1 MKMHINWY
9 PGHMK
14 KTKELIQTHL
24 KLVDVVVELL
34 DARIPIS
41 SRNPQ
46 IDDLVGD
53 KPRIVLLNKY
63 DLCDKSV
70 LRDWINYFDS
80 RGIVAIPIN
89 SISGDG
95 TKKLLKQ
102 LKIETKPLVDKMISR
117 GRVPRAIR
125 MMIVGIPNVGKSSL
139 INTLVGKKTA
149 RTGNKPGVTKGKQ
162 WIRIRDDIELFDTP
176 GILWPKINDKVVGL
190 NLAFTGAINDDTL
203 IMEDIG
209 FELIRELIKRYP
221 NALKTRY
228 KLEEMDFDEVETIEV
243 MDEIARKR
251 ACIEKNKEIDYLK
264 VAKLVVYEFRKG
276 RLGNLSLERPRDAVK
291 REKK

>member
-1 MKMHINWY
+1 MHINWY

-14 KTKELIQTHL
+14 KTKELIQANL

-46 IDDLVGD
+46 IDDLVGN
-53 KPRIVLLNKY
+53 KPRVVLLNKY
-63 DLCDKSV
+63 DLCDQRV
-70 LRDWINYFDS
+70 LKDWIAYYKE

-95 TKKLLKQ
+95 VKHLLKQ
-102 LKIETKPLVDKMISR
+102 IKVETKPLVDKMKSQ

-139 INTLVGKKTA
+139 INKLVGKKAT

-162 WIRIRDDIELFDTP
+162 WIRVRDDIELFDTP
-176 GILWPKINDKVVGL
+176 GILWPKIDDQESGL
-190 NLAFTGAINDDTL
+190 NLAFTGAINDETL
-203 IMEDIG
+203 VIEDIG
-209 FELIRELIKRYP
+209 FYLVKRLMTIYPDVMKKRYQ
-221 NALKTRY
+221 LD
-228 KLEEMDFDEVETIEV
+228 MDFDQVEAIEIV
-243 MDEIARKR
+243 DAIA
-251 ACIEKNKEIDYLK
+251 AYKNFFDRSKDVDYNR
-264 VAKLVVYEFRKG
+264 VAKLVINDFRSG
-276 RLGNLSLERPRDAVK
+276 RLGHITLEKPMELEERGYAGN
-291 REKK
+291 

>member
-1 MKMHINWY
+1 MHINWY

-70 LRDWINYFDS
+70 LRDWIRYFDS

-102 LKIETKPLVDKMISR
+102 LKIETKPFS
-117 GRVPRAIR
+117 
-125 MMIVGIPNVGKSSL
+125 
-139 INTLVGKKTA
+139 
-149 RTGNKPGVTKGKQ
+149 
-162 WIRIRDDIELFDTP
+162 
-176 GILWPKINDKVVGL
+176 
-190 NLAFTGAINDDTL
+190 
-203 IMEDIG
+203 EDIWLRNSFTSIFVYSLPG
-209 FELIRELIKRYP
+209 PRRTSPLFEMIFLTISP
-221 NALKTRY
+221 LKLFFSPGDGSAILT
-228 KLEEMDFDEVETIEV
+228 
-243 MDEIARKR
+243 A
-251 ACIEKNKEIDYLK
+251 A
-264 VAKLVVYEFRKG
+264 
-276 RLGNLSLERPRDAVK
+276 
-291 REKK
+291 

>member
-1 MKMHINWY
+1 MHINWY

-14 KTKELIQTHL
+14 KTKELILANL

-46 IDDLVGD
+46 IDEMVGN
-53 KPRIVLLNKY
+53 KPRVILLNKY
-63 DLCDKSV
+63 DLCDKNT
-70 LRDWINYFDS
+70 LREWIRYFES
-80 RGIVAIPIN
+80 KNIVAIPIN
-89 SISGDG
+89 SVSGDG
-95 TKKLLKQ
+95 VKNLLKQ
-102 LKIETKPLVDKMISR
+102 IKIETKPLVEKMISQ

-139 INTLVGKKTA
+139 INILVGKKSA

-162 WIRIRDDIELFDTP
+162 WIRVRDDIELFDTP
-176 GILWPKINDKVVGL
+176 GILWPKINDQSVGL

-203 IMEDIG
+203 VMEDVG
-209 FELIRELIKRYP
+209 FSLIKELISRYP
-221 NALKTRY
+221 EALRERY
-228 KLEEMDFDEVETIEV
+228 KLDDINFEEVEPIEV
-243 MDEIARKR
+243 MNEIARVR
-251 ACIEKNKEIDYLK
+251 ACIEKSKEIDYLK

-276 RLGNLSLERPRDAVK
+276 RLGTLSLERPKDVIR
-291 REKK
+291 RENR

>member
-1 MKMHINWY
+1 MHINWY

-14 KTKELIQTHL
+14 KTKELILANL

-46 IDDLVGD
+46 IDEMVGN
-53 KPRIVLLNKY
+53 KPRVILLNKY
-63 DLCDKSV
+63 DLCDKNT
-70 LRDWINYFDS
+70 LREWIRYFES
-80 RGIVAIPIN
+80 KNIVAIPIN
-89 SISGDG
+89 SVSGDG
-95 TKKLLKQ
+95 VKNLLKQ
-102 LKIETKPLVDKMISR
+102 IKIETKPLVEKMISQ

-139 INTLVGKKTA
+139 INILVGKKSA

-162 WIRIRDDIELFDTP
+162 WIRVRDDIELFDTP
-176 GILWPKINDKVVGL
+176 GILWPKINDQSVGL

-203 IMEDIG
+203 VMEDVG
-209 FELIRELIKRYP
+209 FSLIKELISRYP
-221 NALKTRY
+221 EALRERY
-228 KLEEMDFDEVETIEV
+228 KLDGINFEEVEPIEV
-243 MDEIARKR
+243 MNEIARVR
-251 ACIEKNKEIDYLK
+251 ACIEKSKEIDYLK

-276 RLGNLSLERPRDAVK
+276 RLGTLSLERPKDVIR
-291 REKK
+291 RENR

>member
-1 MKMHINWY
+1 MLINWY

-46 IDDLVGD
+46 IDDLVGN
-53 KPRIVLLNKY
+53 KPRVVLLNKY
-63 DLCDKSV
+63 DLCDQRV
-70 LRDWINYFDS
+70 LKEWINYYKEK
-80 RGIVAIPIN
+80 GVVAIPVN
-89 SISGDG
+89 SITGDG
-95 TKKLLKQ
+95 VKHLLKQ
-102 LKIETKPLVDKMISR
+102 IKVETKPLHDKMVAQ

-139 INTLVGKKTA
+139 INKLVGKKAA

-176 GILWPKINDKVVGL
+176 GILWPKINDQL
-190 NLAFTGAINDDTL
+190 AARNLAYTGAINDDTL
-203 IMEDIG
+203 VIDDIG
-209 FELIRELIKRYP
+209 FFLVQRLMKTYPDVLKKRYQ
-221 NALKTRY
+221 L
-228 KLEEMDFDEVETIEV
+228 EMDFDEVECIEV
-243 MDEIARKR
+243 VDAIADY
-251 ACIEKNKEIDYLK
+251 KNFYDKVKDVDYNR
-264 VAKLVVYEFRKG
+264 VAKLVIHDFRSG
-276 RLGNLSLERPRDAVK
+276 RLGHVTLERPRELKD
-291 REKK
+291 RGYDSN